1 MEVVTKTLAFH
12 TSVNYQISA
21 PEPFTADVHEDILA
35 DLQRI
40 GNTTYASDFDM
51 HIDISRSV
59 KRLMDGHCVYTNA
72 CYDSLFLSFLPTPL
86 VLLTDSDGNQ
96 AMHIAPEAFE
106 VASAE
111 FGNEIKVWE
120 DALPSEVKGGL
131 ASVSP
136 HAHAFTETHSRPFIA
151 IGSKGPCYQ

>member
-1 MEVVTKTLAFH
+1 
-12 TSVNYQISA
+12 
-21 PEPFTADVHEDILA
+21 
-35 DLQRI
+35 
-40 GNTTYASDFDM
+40 
-51 HIDISRSV
+51 
-59 KRLMDGHCVYTNA
+59 MDGHCVYTNA

-120 DALPSEVKGGL
+120 DALPSKVKGGL
-131 ASVSP
+131 ASVSSHV
-136 HAHAFTETHSRPFIA
+136 HAMCSQKFAYAQS
-151 IGSKGPCYQ
+151 